1 PPPEAKVTTPQFA
14 SDPPSTRFLFAHRAR
29 YTRQSPGL
37 FWDVNLNSDEIA
49 ARTAA
54 PWPGDEH
61 EAWLKNESPEVQ
73 QALACNKPFL
83 KKFFHEFDA
92 TFCKHPK
99 PLDPLGGK
107 LFRMNLGGN
116 STEPALVIN
125 KAKVEERLANFNEQT
140 KQKVNSIKEK
150 YGKKPEAHN
159 GTTAH
164 K

>member
-1 PPPEAKVTTPQFA
+1 MSCCGWKSLRELLHLGPET
-14 SDPPSTRFLFAHRAR
+14 STKCADYEQKKSAESS
-29 YTRQSPGL
+29 YY
-37 FWDVNLNSDEIA
+37 A
-49 ARTAA
+49 YK
-54 PWPGDEH
+54 
-61 EAWLKNESPEVQ
+61 AWLKNESPEVQ

-159 GTTAH
+159 GTTTH